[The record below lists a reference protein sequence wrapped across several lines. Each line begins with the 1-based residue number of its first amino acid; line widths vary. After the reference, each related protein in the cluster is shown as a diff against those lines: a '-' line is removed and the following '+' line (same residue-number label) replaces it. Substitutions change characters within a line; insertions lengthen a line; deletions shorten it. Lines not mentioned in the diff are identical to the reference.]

1 MTEQAVLYLVIFAVA
16 YLIFMFLGIYISNA
30 KGRSASEGAA
40 LGCLFGPF
48 GCIIAALLPTP
59 VPRQIASPSLRE
71 ALASPN
77 PVETIPLVVL
87 EAEMERRLRLEE
99 AAQEAKR
106 KQEESAREARH
117 KQGEAAHEAKRKQEE
132 SAREARH
139 KQGEAAREA
148 KRRRQAEEAGRK
160 RFLREEA
167 AREAR
172 SRNEAAAREVRMRAQ
187 FENQRK
193 IAEENERSRF
203 NTSIGLSI
211 FMLPILFFISFL
223 VLAVLSNSWLVVS
236 LLFLISITPIVLTFY
251 KYNVPK
257 NMYIYFNC
265 PKCGSV
271 FCVKATSAGERGQC
285 DRCREPLVVPRQST
299 ISLEFEDEAPVDPI
313 KRLAD

>member
-99 AAQEAKR
+99 AAQ
-106 KQEESAREARH
+106 
-117 KQGEAAHEAKRKQEE
+117 EAKRKQEE